1 MTGLAK
7 GPSYVYVSIMLESM
21 NLELRACSDAPV
33 LPVEAAALFSALS
46 DPLRVSIVRFLDGRE
61 AQCVCDI
68 QETFDVAGNLLSY
81 HLKILRE
88 AGILASSR
96 HGRWIHYSVAPAA
109 RTLIAAALPL
119 AVPPMPTIN
128 TPKESR

>member
-1 MTGLAK
+1 M
-7 GPSYVYVSIMLESM
+7 VESTD
-21 NLELRACSDAPV
+21 LELKTRSDVPV

-46 DPLRVSIVRFLDGRE
+46 DPLRVSIVRFLDGRD

-68 QETFDVAGNLLSY
+68 QEAFEVAGNLLSY

-88 AGILASSR
+88 AGLVTSFR
-96 HGRWIHYSVAPAA
+96 QGRWIHYSVAPAA
-109 RTLIAAALPL
+109 AALIAAALPL
-119 AVPPMPTIN
+119 EVPPMPTTN

>member
-1 MTGLAK
+1 
-7 GPSYVYVSIMLESM
+7 MLEST
-21 NLELRACSDAPV
+21 NLELQPRSDVPV

-68 QETFDVAGNLLSY
+68 QDAFDVAGNLLSY

-88 AGILASSR
+88 AGLLSAAR
-96 HGRWIHYSVAPAA
+96 QGRWIHYSVAPD
-109 RTLIAAALPL
+109 AAALISAALPMS
-119 AVPPMPTIN
+119 VPPMPT
-128 TPKESR
+128 TGSPQDRQ